1 MGTYF
6 LKRFSLSSQRESYS
20 FHGFL
25 TAENFSR
32 IVDIYFRSKSRCW
45 RGGDG
50 HCIRVLPLNG
60 LITSRPTWH
69 LQCPPPPLDRSVTVK
84 GLKSGNFNSNFYS
97 FVMASETLG
106 IGLRRV

>member
-50 HCIRVLPLNG
+50 HCS
-60 LITSRPTWH
+60 SRPVDRTAFELH
-69 LQCPPPPLDRSVTVK
+69 PPAKIVVQSPML
-84 GLKSGNFNSNFYS
+84 L
-97 FVMASETLG
+97 
-106 IGLRRV
+106 